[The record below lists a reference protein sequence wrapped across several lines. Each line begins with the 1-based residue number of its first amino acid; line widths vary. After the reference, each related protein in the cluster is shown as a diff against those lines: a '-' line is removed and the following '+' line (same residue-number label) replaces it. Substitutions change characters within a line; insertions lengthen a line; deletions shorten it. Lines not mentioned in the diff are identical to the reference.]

1 MNIRLSAGS
10 LRLRLSEEE
19 SRRLLT
25 ERMLQEHV
33 SIPRDPLIIRIE
45 LEDGLTQTLDFSLH
59 GALALMKVRTEDY
72 LSLLASKPT
81 KDSGLRQV
89 IGSAAESLCLQLEID
104 LFTLKAKNRRKEQA
118 DG

>member
-19 SRRLLT
+19 SQILLT

-45 LEDGLTQTLDFSLH
+45 LEDGLPQTLDFSLH
-59 GALALMKVRTEDY
+59 GGLAMMKVRTEDY
-72 LSLLASKPT
+72 LGLLASKPT

-89 IGSAAESLCLQLEID
+89 IGGADQSLCLQLEID
-104 LFTLKAKNRRKEQA
+104 LFTLKEKTRRKERA